1 MSPSLSLVAAS
12 MSLSL
17 VVVVPMSPLL
27 HCRRSSSCLPLVV
40 LYVARCSV
48 AVVIVAISPSLVV
61 LLVVASSLPS
71 SPYRHCFRVAASSLS
86 SSLDVF
92 KTTATIASVASLF
105 RRRRGCPRKSHRS
118 VVVVARFS
126 VGIVVVVVVETT
138 TTTLDFLTSRQT
150 STQMGCDNLTP
161 GKATKQR

>member
-1 MSPSLSLVAAS
+1 MIVVFFIVSPSLSLVAAS

-48 AVVIVAISPSLVV
+48 AVVFVAISPSLVV

-71 SPYRHCFRVAASSLS
+71 SPYRRCLRVAASSLS
-86 SSLDVF
+86 SSLDV
-92 KTTATIASVASLF
+92 LF
-105 RRRRGCPRKSHRS
+105 
-118 VVVVARFS
+118 VARRHRRNTA
-126 VGIVVVVVVETT
+126 VVFALQHRCCLCRLSSSSLLSPLLA
-138 TTTLDFLTSRQT
+138 TLL
-150 STQMGCDNLTP
+150 
-161 GKATKQR
+161 